1 MEATLAFV
9 VRNSETGQPIEGA
22 GVILSVGQ
30 EGRTN
35 GDGYAAFQ
43 VPLGWLSYSVHKAG
57 YQDVF
62 SDPPIEVTG
71 NRDVPVSLVPKFG
84 RISAPPGLDLI
95 RNGERWFGK
104 GATFFLGY
112 DRFLAGED
120 IRPQL
125 EQLQALGAN
134 CVDVW
139 ASYWN
144 IAINRG
150 RPPFHVGF
158 RADGLPR
165 LPEFHALLAEYDL
178 YALWVAF
185 ADPRLFDKP
194 TSWEVDFWNRF
205 NAALDPIANVCSIIL
220 NNEHNA
226 HSFNRVDRSAFQPP
240 PRHVGIASSFTAM
253 KTDEALAYYAVA
265 KWQAGALHHGRKWPT
280 VLKDAVTADHT
291 FQKDINHQ
299 SPVWLD
305 EPISADPLAAG
316 DPLQTPDMF
325 ARMARIASASA
336 CGIVFHS
343 ADGKS
348 AQLYGGYTLE
358 RARAFFGALT

>member
-1 MEATLAFV
+1 MDATRAV
-9 VRNSETGQPIEGA
+9 IATDANTGQSVEGA
-22 GVILSVGQ
+22 TVLRSTGGESI
-30 EGRTN
+30 TN
-35 GDGYAAFQ
+35 GDGYTAFQ
-43 VPLGWLSYSVHKAG
+43 VPLGWYSFSVHHPR
-57 YQDVF
+57 YRDYF
-62 SDPPIEVTG
+62 SAPINVTG
-71 NRDVPVSLVPKFG
+71 NGDEHVSLVPKLG
-84 RISAPPGLDLI
+84 RISAPPGLNLI

-104 GATFFLGY
+104 GASFFLGY
-112 DRFLAGED
+112 DRFLSGED

-125 EQLQALGAN
+125 EQLQSLGAN

-150 RPPFHVGF
+150 RPPFHVGL
-158 RADGLPR
+158 RSDGLPR

-185 ADPRLFDKP
+185 SDPRLFDKP

-205 NAALDPIANVCSIIL
+205 NAALDPIDNVCSIIL

-226 HSFNRVDRSAFQPP
+226 HSFNRVDRAAFSRP

-253 KTDEALAYYAVA
+253 KSSEAAVYYSVA
-265 KWQAGALHHGRKWPT
+265 RWQAGALHHGRKWPV

-291 FQKDINHQ
+291 FQKDLATR

-305 EPISADPLAAG
+305 EPLLIDPALAD
-316 DPLQTPDMF
+316 DPIQSPDVV
-325 ARMARIASASA
+325 ARMAAIAKASA

-343 ADGKS
+343 SDGKS
-348 AQLYGGYTLE
+348 AQLYGGYTWE
-358 RARAFFGALT
+358 RAQAFFGALT